1 MLNEC
6 VYFILISINLYR
18 KWKTGTDSV
27 TAMLVSSSGRTLLTA
42 SRSIK
47 WWDVEKQ
54 TVIKIFTGHA
64 SPVFTMAYISVP
76 SGDEY
81 VISAAQ
87 NDRLLNAWYIF
98 CFRIQCI
105 IYSFQKPPLLYG
117 NRIWDYIYVY
127 NFFHV
132 FLLY

>member
-1 MLNEC
+1 
-6 VYFILISINLYR
+6 
-18 KWKTGTDSV
+18 
-27 TAMLVSSSGRTLLTA
+27 MLVSSNGRTLLTA

-54 TVIKIFTGHA
+54 TVIKIFTGHV

-98 CFRIQCI
+98 CFRIQR
-105 IYSFQKPPLLYG
+105 IYSFQKTPLLYG
-117 NRIWDYIYVY
+117 NRIRDYVY
-127 NFFHV
+127 CAIFSMCFNYISV
-132 FLLY
+132 INT